1 MLLRNIMLLLLLF
14 MFASC
19 SNNTSSTTESAA
31 VDNAATNT
39 TTDTLA
45 AEEIHESFIPA
56 VYSLADLPVTNRN
69 KVAGGNGDLIVKYAF
84 VRDNAPKDYT
94 TKEMGYMTLMPGDS
108 VGLHRHE
115 GNEDS
120 YLIVSGTA
128 TYTDTDGSQYEV
140 KEGDMTI
147 CRSGHS
153 HAISNSGTTPLI
165 FFAVLSGK

>member
-1 MLLRNIMLLLLLF
+1 MPFIILLLLL
-14 MFASC
+14 MSASC
-19 SNNTSSTTESAA
+19 TNNAVSNTDNSSAYKSNNDVLYDDALS
-31 VDNAATNT
+31 N
-39 TTDTLA
+39 
-45 AEEIHESFIPA
+45 EEIHKTFIPA
-56 VYSLADLPVTNRN
+56 VYTLDDLEVTNRN

-108 VGLHRHE
+108 VGLHKHE
-115 GNEDS
+115 DNEDS
-120 YLIVSGTA
+120 YLIVSGIG

-140 KEGDMTI
+140 KSGDMTI

-153 HAISNSGTTPLI
+153 HAISNSGKSPLI